1 MPSEPTITNNEA
13 KKRFEAHVNQQTA
26 VLEYILTKQEIVYT
40 HTEVP
45 KNLEG
50 QGVASHLA
58 KAALEYARDHDL
70 KVMPLCPY
78 VAAYIRR
85 HPEYRSLLRPGF
97 NL

>member
-13 KKRFEAHVNQQTA
+13 KKRFEARVNQHTA

-50 QGVASHLA
+50 QGIASHLA
-58 KAALEYARDHDL
+58 KTALEYARDHDL

-78 VAAYIRR
+78 MATYMRR